1 VKERLAQ
8 GVERARADVAVHD
21 PERGQRQARQAAA
34 AGRRLPPS
42 ARSSTVVTV
51 AALAALAALV
61 ALVALV
67 GFRHPVIIGA
77 RCGLNVR
84 ADAPP
89 AQSDCG
95 Q

>member
-1 VKERLAQ
+1 
-8 GVERARADVAVHD
+8 
-21 PERGQRQARQAAA
+21 
-34 AGRRLPPS
+34 
-42 ARSSTVVTV
+42 V